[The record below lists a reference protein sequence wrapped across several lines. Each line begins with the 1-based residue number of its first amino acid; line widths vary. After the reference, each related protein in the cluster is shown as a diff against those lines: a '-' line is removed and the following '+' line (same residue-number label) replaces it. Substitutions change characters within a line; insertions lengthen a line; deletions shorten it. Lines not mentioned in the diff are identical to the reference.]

1 MVIQGLPVGID
12 VNLLIHLSSV
22 NLWLHV
28 VSLALWVGA
37 IAFFLF
43 VFGPAVRTLPAGAGI
58 QALNSGRRSLE
69 ALSWIAMT
77 FVLITGL
84 FNLVL
89 RGAGSGFELG
99 AGYTTV
105 LSLKLF
111 LFLAMVFHH
120 FLQALKYAP
129 EIASHTARAKADLE
143 ARFDSAQSSTEA
155 HSKSRAEPV
164 EAWPEPLLALWKRW
178 FLLLKINATLG
189 QIALLLGLGLA
200 RG

>member
-12 VNLLIHLSSV
+12 VTLLVHLSSV
-22 NLWLHV
+22 NLWLHI

-143 ARFDSAQSSTEA
+143 ARFDSA
-155 HSKSRAEPV
+155 HRAEPV

>member
-12 VNLLIHLSSV
+12 VTLLVHLSSV
-22 NLWLHV
+22 NLWLHI

-143 ARFDSAQSSTEA
+143 A
-155 HSKSRAEPV
+155 
-164 EAWPEPLLALWKRW
+164 WPEPLLALWKRW

-200 RG
+200 QG

>member
-1 MVIQGLPVGID
+1 MTFFS
-12 VNLLIHLSSV
+12 LLQTLS
-22 NLWLHV
+22 LWLHIV
-28 VSLALWVGA
+28 AVALWVGA

-43 VFGPAVRTLPAGAGI
+43 VFGPAVYTLPAGAGVR
-58 QALNSGRRSLE
+58 ALNHGRRSLE
-69 ALSWIAMT
+69 ALSWIAMIL
-77 FVLITGL
+77 VLITGL
-84 FNLVL
+84 FNLVA

-99 AGYTTV
+99 AGYYTV

-143 ARFDSAQSSTEA
+143 ARFDSA
-155 HSKSRAEPV
+155 HRAELV

-178 FLLLKINATLG
+178 FLLLKINAALG
-189 QIALLLGLGLA
+189 PIVLLLGLGLA